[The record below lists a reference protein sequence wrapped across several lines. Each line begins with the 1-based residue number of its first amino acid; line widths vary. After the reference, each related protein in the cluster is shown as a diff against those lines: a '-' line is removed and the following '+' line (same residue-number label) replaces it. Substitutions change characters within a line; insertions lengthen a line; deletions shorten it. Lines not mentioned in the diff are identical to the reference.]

1 MLITDTKQTEIY
13 YRALLDRNQSYVGIF
28 YVGVKTTSIFC
39 IATCRARKPKYENVE
54 FFSTFKSALD
64 EGYRPCKICKP
75 TENSNQAPE
84 EVIKAI
90 ELMNK
95 EPKTK
100 ITDYE
105 LRLNNL
111 SPEIIRRW
119 FKKHYGITFHAYQRM
134 FRINNAFQEIKSGKN
149 IINTAFD
156 TGYNSLSGFGY
167 TYKKIM
173 KKSPSTNRQHDVIL
187 IDRLTTPLGP
197 MFICA
202 TKQGICLL
210 EFVDRRML
218 ETEFKQLQTQLN
230 MKIIFGENEHIKQAK
245 IEISEYF
252 QGIRTHFTVALH
264 TPGTPFQQTVWEC
277 LKEIPYG
284 EQTTYKRQAQRINNP
299 LAIRAVANANGNNR
313 VAIIIPCHRVI
324 GSSGELIGYGGGLER
339 KKWLIEHEKSHSQN
353 QTE

>member
-167 TYKKIM
+167 TFKKIM
-173 KKSPSTNRQHDVIL
+173 KKSPSTNLQHDVIL

-252 QGIRTHFTVALH
+252 QGLITHFTVALH
-264 TPGTPFQQTVWEC
+264 TPGTTFQQTVWEC
-277 LKEIPYG
+277 LKQIPYG
-284 EQTTYKRQAQRINNP
+284 ELTTYKQQAQKMNNL

-324 GSSGELIGYGGGLER
+324 GSTGELIGYGGGLER
-339 KKWLIEHEKSHSQN
+339 KKWLIEHEKSHSKN
-353 QTE
+353 

>member
-84 EVIKAI
+84 DVIKAI

-173 KKSPSTNRQHDVIL
+173 KKSPSTN
-187 IDRLTTPLGP
+187 
-197 MFICA
+197 
-202 TKQGICLL
+202 
-210 EFVDRRML
+210 
-218 ETEFKQLQTQLN
+218 
-230 MKIIFGENEHIKQAK
+230 
-245 IEISEYF
+245 
-252 QGIRTHFTVALH
+252 
-264 TPGTPFQQTVWEC
+264 
-277 LKEIPYG
+277 
-284 EQTTYKRQAQRINNP
+284 
-299 LAIRAVANANGNNR
+299 
-313 VAIIIPCHRVI
+313 
-324 GSSGELIGYGGGLER
+324 
-339 KKWLIEHEKSHSQN
+339 
-353 QTE
+353 